1 MKLNEYKR
9 SIKHLVDS
17 TNNEL
22 LLMHWKKQLEWDV
35 EHQNELELSS
45 EEWNLVQEGIAE
57 YENGEVISLEE
68 FIGKRK

>member
-35 EHQNELELSS
+35 EHQNELELSG

>member
-1 MKLNEYKR
+1 
-9 SIKHLVDS
+9 
-17 TNNEL
+17 
-22 LLMHWKKQLEWDV
+22 MHWKKQLEWDV